1 MPDGN
6 RGNFSELPSTVLMK
20 AFPFLLAV
28 LLNVTPGVC
37 FAAQDAAIEAQ
48 EGDIEHWIEYYKKE
62 RGGSNET
69 VTTESPAPATKPS
82 AADGGKPDD
91 PIDAGAANDSADH

>member
-1 MPDGN
+1 MK
-6 RGNFSELPSTVLMK
+6 SIECLVVLWLSI
-20 AFPFLLAV
+20 APAW
-28 LLNVTPGVC
+28 T

-69 VTTESPAPATKPS
+69 VTTESPAPAAEAS
-82 AADGGKPDD
+82 GAGEGKPDERSD
-91 PIDAGAANDSADH
+91 QAPSSGSDNH